1 MIRLAAIILAMT
13 VAGQAG
19 AATVDIE
26 IEPGDLA
33 ARVAEAQPGDI
44 LRLKPGLHAG
54 PVVIDKKLT
63 LEGEHGAIV
72 DGGGSGR
79 VIQVSAADV
88 TIRGLQITGS
98 GLDLET
104 MDAGVFLDKA
114 AERAVVENNRV
125 MDNLVGVY
133 VWGARDARVEGNVII
148 GRKDLRVNERGNGI
162 SLWNAPG
169 SEIIG
174 NQISWGRDGIFVNA
188 SRDNRFVG
196 NTFTDVRFAV
206 HYMYCNDSE
215 VSGNVSTGNN
225 IGFAIMFSSGL
236 TIKDNHSVGDR
247 DHGILLNYANGSEIT
262 GNRVVDGGDKCLFIY
277 NANKNRIAGN
287 WFQGC
292 GIGIH
297 FTAGS
302 ERNQMS
308 GNAFIGNEVQ
318 VKYVG
323 TRDVEWAEDGVG
335 NYWSDNSAFDLD
347 GDGIADTAYRPND
360 MMDQVLWSIPL
371 AKLLLNSPAVQVVR
385 WSQSQFPTLMPGG
398 VVDPAPLMRPPE
410 MPATP

>member
-1 MIRLAAIILAMT
+1 MIHLAAIILVIM

-19 AATVDIE
+19 AATVHIP
-26 IEPGDLA
+26 PGDLA

-44 LRLKPGLHAG
+44 LRLEAGIHAG
-54 PVVIDKKLT
+54 PVVIDKPLT
-63 LEGEHGAIV
+63 LDGETGAIV

-88 TIRGLQITGS
+88 TIRGLHITGS
-98 GLDLET
+98 GLDLEA

-114 AERAVVENNRV
+114 AERAVVEDNSV

-133 VWGARDARVEGNVII
+133 VWGARDARVEDNVIV

-169 SEIIG
+169 SQIIG

-188 SRDNRFVG
+188 SRDNRFIG

-215 VSGNVSTGNN
+215 VSGNFSTGNN

-236 TIKDNHSVGDR
+236 TVADNRSVGDR

-277 NANKNRIAGN
+277 NANKNKIAGN

-302 ERNQMS
+302 ERNRMS

-323 TRDVEWAEDGVG
+323 TRDVEWAEDGIG
-335 NYWSDNSAFDLD
+335 NYWSDNPAFDLD

-360 MMDQVLWSIPL
+360 MMDQVLWSVPL
-371 AKLLLNSPAVQVVR
+371 AKFLLNSPAVQVVR

-410 MPATP
+410 IASAP